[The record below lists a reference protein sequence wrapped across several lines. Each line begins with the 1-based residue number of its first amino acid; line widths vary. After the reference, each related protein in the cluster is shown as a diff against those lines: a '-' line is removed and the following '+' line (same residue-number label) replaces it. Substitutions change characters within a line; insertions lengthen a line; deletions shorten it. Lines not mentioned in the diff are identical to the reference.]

1 MQLTVTGGVLAGT
14 STTTYAKYRITWI
27 DENQFSAK
35 TLESSTGG
43 EGQTYV
49 FALIVPDCGE
59 GNRSERED
67 SGQEQE
73 KRHDPPV
80 C

>member
-1 MQLTVTGGVLAGT
+1 VYLHQVLEAKLLGPGDLTLSIG
-14 STTTYAKYRITWI
+14 S
-27 DENQFSAK
+27 
-35 TLESSTGG
+35 
-43 EGQTYV
+43 V
-49 FALIVPDCGE
+49 FILIVPDCGE
-59 GNRSERED
+59 GNRRERED